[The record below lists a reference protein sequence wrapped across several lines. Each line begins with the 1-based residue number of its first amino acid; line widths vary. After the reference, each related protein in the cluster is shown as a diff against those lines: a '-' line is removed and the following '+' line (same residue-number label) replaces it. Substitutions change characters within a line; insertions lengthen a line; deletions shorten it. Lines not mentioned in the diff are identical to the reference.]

1 MADVRHLAL
10 RRLPWGALVCA
21 LGVLLTGASLP
32 AQAKQKCTDF
42 SAYAPG
48 DLLPQKLKQDGYTFR
63 FGNAS
68 SIFFGGAQFWTTG
81 ASITTPKPGDW
92 VEIDVYAGAGFD
104 IVLTGYNAAG
114 GVEDTVTVPINFAL
128 NTVRLNA
135 VASPI
140 IKVGLAE
147 GGNESTLNRVCT
159 RY

>member
-1 MADVRHLAL
+1 MTLARHMAVPSRSMA
-10 RRLPWGALVCA
+10 A
-21 LGVLLTGASLP
+21 LTGALALVLAVTALP
-32 AQAKQKCTDF
+32 VQAKQKCTDF

-63 FGNAS
+63 FGNPS

-92 VEIDVYAGAGFD
+92 VEIDVYAAAGFD
-104 IVLTGYNAAG
+104 IVLTAYNAAG
-114 GVEDTVTVPINFAL
+114 GIEDTATVPINFAL
-128 NTVRLNA
+128 NTVRLHSA
-135 VASPI
+135 TSPI
-140 IKVGLAE
+140 VKVGLAQ